1 VLKSLARLST
11 YHDTE
16 TTSHTPIETITT
28 TTMNTYVHGNMKMQ
42 EDAVEKFES
51 AMKRD

>member
-1 VLKSLARLST
+1 MSKSLVRIST
-11 YHDTE
+11 YPNTE
-16 TTSHTPIETITT
+16 IRSHTPIAIITT

-42 EDAVEKFES
+42 EDAVKKFES